1 MPLNTSGR
9 IGLLRVHDRGT
20 AYGPATDRIDVE
32 VVMQFAG
39 RPADA
44 FGFQLRDDANGPAR
58 QGMLDL
64 LRDAFNHGWIA
75 NIDYEVPAGRHNG
88 TIIRT
93 WLTKPPGST
102 ATGSGTAATG
112 AAVARRSR
120 VSTKSQA
127 RKSKGRG
134 A

>member
-9 IGLLRVHDRGT
+9 ISLLRVHDRGT
-20 AYGPATDRIDVE
+20 AYGPPTDRIDVE
-32 VVMQFAG
+32 VVIQFVG

-44 FGFQLRDDANGPAR
+44 FGFQLRDDATGPAR

-75 NIDYEVPAGRHNG
+75 NIDFDIPAGKRNG

-93 WLTKPPGST
+93 WITKPAGST
-102 ATGSGTAATG
+102 HGQVSGVLAEAASASKR
-112 AAVARRSR
+112 AASKRKK
-120 VSTKSQA
+120 TKEA
-127 RKSKGRG
+127 GR
-134 A
+134 

>member
-1 MPLNTSGR
+1 MPLNTSGK
-9 IGLLRVHDRGT
+9 IALLRVHDLGT
-20 AYGPATDRIDVE
+20 AYGPPTDRIDVE
-32 VVMQFAG
+32 VVMQFVG

-75 NIDYEVPAGRHNG
+75 HIDFDIQPGQHNG

-93 WLTKPPGST
+93 WITKPVGGQISGDPAKS
-102 ATGSGTAATG
+102 ATTPKK
-112 AAVARRSR
+112 RRSKR
-120 VSTKSQA
+120 RT
-127 RKSKGRG
+127 
-134 A
+134 